1 MLSPNQPFAEKIVI
15 EEVTTRSISKKA
27 PFSCFIKFLLTRLLA
42 GHHPPPVSQKVVA
55 FLERSCQLEVL
66 EGEREGGKGGQA

>member
-1 MLSPNQPFAEKIVI
+1 MNRFHDMVGGEKP
-15 EEVTTRSISKKA
+15 TQ
-27 PFSCFIKFLLTRLLA
+27 LA

-55 FLERSCQLEVL
+55 FLETPFQLEVL